1 MKILFLVPHA
11 PGPTKV
17 RSYNQIR
24 GLVNAGHQLT
34 VTAFVRSSE
43 DSTQLE
49 RLQSL
54 GVETIGVPL
63 TRRELVT
70 NALLKLPSS
79 QPLQSAIMYSPKFMS
94 RVNEAINT
102 HPPDIVHVEHLRM
115 AQYGL
120 QLKDHFPTVWDAV
133 DNLASLFKQASSDSD
148 SRIYR
153 LIAAIEA
160 SRLPAYERWLT
171 GQFAT
176 TLVISKADQV
186 LFQEGNPFAER
197 IKVVPFGLPFVSDD
211 TPVKRVPNRLIM
223 TGTLNYHPNIAA
235 ANYFVQ
241 SIFPEILRQNP
252 NAHLQLVG
260 ANPHASIL
268 ALASPQIEVTG
279 FVPSVED
286 YLRQASIALAPVPYG
301 SGIQIKVIE
310 AFMTATPVVATSI
323 ALRGL
328 DVRHEEHVLIA
339 ESPQDF
345 AAAVTRLLNDAEL
358 RTKLGH
364 AGRRYVE
371 QHHDLQQT
379 TAVLLATY
387 NSLLVR

>member
-1 MKILFLVPHA
+1 MKILYLVPHA

-17 RSYNQIR
+17 RSNNQIR

-34 VTAFVRSSE
+34 VATFVRNSE
-43 DSTQLE
+43 DAKQLE

-54 GVETIGVPL
+54 GVETIRVPL
-63 TRRELVT
+63 TRRELMT
-70 NALLKLPSS
+70 NALLRLPTS
-79 QPLQSAIMYSPKFMS
+79 QPLQSAIMYSSKFMS
-94 RVNEAINT
+94 CLDEAIST

-120 QLKDHFPTVWDAV
+120 QLKDRFPTVWDAV
-133 DNLASLFKQASSDSD
+133 DNLESLFKQASSDSD

-153 LIAAIEA
+153 LVAALEA

-171 GQFAT
+171 GQFAK

-186 LFQEGNPFAER
+186 LFQKDSPFAGR
-197 IKVVPFGLPFVSDD
+197 IKVVPFGLPLASNDA
-211 TPVKRVPNRLIM
+211 PANRVPNRLIM

-235 ANYFVQ
+235 ANYFVRR
-241 SIFPEILRQNP
+241 IFPEILRQNP
-252 NAHLQLVG
+252 STHLQLVG
-260 ANPHASIL
+260 ANPHASIE
-268 ALASPQIEVTG
+268 ALASPQIDVTG
-279 FVPSVED
+279 FVPSVAD

-310 AFMTATPVVATSI
+310 AFMTATPVVATPV

-328 DVRHEEHVLIA
+328 DIRHEEQVLIA
-339 ESPQDF
+339 ESPQEF
-345 AAAVTRLLNDAEL
+345 AAAVIRLLNDTEL
-358 RTKLGH
+358 RQRLGQ

-379 TAVLLATY
+379 TATLVEEYLAVAA
-387 NSLLVR
+387 N

>member
-1 MKILFLVPHA
+1 MMKILYLVPHV

-34 VTAFVRSSE
+34 VATFVRSSE
-43 DSTQLE
+43 DSKQLE

-54 GVETIGVPL
+54 GVDTVGVSL
-63 TRRELVT
+63 TRRELMK
-70 NALLKLPSS
+70 NALIKLPSN
-79 QPLQSAIMYSPKFMS
+79 QPLQSTIMYSPKFMS
-94 RVNEAINT
+94 RLKEAISA

-153 LIAAIEA
+153 VVAAIEA

-186 LFQEGNPFAER
+186 LFQKDNPFAER
-197 IKVVPFGLPFVSDD
+197 IKVVPFGLPLASND
-211 TPVKRVPNRLIM
+211 TPPARVPNRLIM

-235 ANYFVQ
+235 AKYFVRH
-241 SIFPEILRQNP
+241 IFPAILQKNP
-252 NAHLQLVG
+252 TAHLQLVG
-260 ANPHASIL
+260 ANPDANIL

-286 YLRQASIALAPVPYG
+286 YLRQASIALAPIPYG

-310 AFMTATPVVATSI
+310 AFMTATPVVATPV

-358 RTKLGH
+358 RISLGQ
-364 AGRRYVE
+364 AGRKYVD
-371 QHHDLQQT
+371 QNHDLHHT
-379 TAVLLATY
+379 TARLLTEY
-387 NSLLVR
+387 SSL